1 MSGNIKK
8 SSGFGNKRIPRP
20 FGATS
25 LAAQYHITQD
35 KNYLHQFNSL
45 MIQQWC
51 LCSGNICGTTYD
63 IQSLANS
70 LKVPVESIRIHM
82 RDQVLQSRVWDNEY
96 QEELL
101 KGLIGHM
108 ISWTLEDRMRING
121 QINLL
126 TASQG
131 GQYKPFISA
140 ELNKAMKMGLESSTA
155 MQSLIARLT
164 GGGQTTNIFNM
175 FQQNNEQKI
184 NNNFVTRDDVLEIL
198 AGEQKQLPKSEQALL
213 LETRYDLSSLPEV
226 VATRQDGVDT
236 SKEGLVERLDVKKL
250 QQATDNLKA
259 ANLAALEEH
268 HAMRREIEM
277 NIDQDEEDPELEEY
291 ENDYSDDDD
300 KETFSTSNYLL

>member
-8 SSGFGNKRIPRP
+8 SSGLGNKRIPRP
-20 FGATS
+20 YGATS
-25 LAAQYHITQD
+25 LAAQYHITKEEQ
-35 KNYLHQFNSL
+35 YLRQFQNL

-51 LCSGNICGTTYD
+51 LCSGNICGQTYD

-82 RDQVLQSRVWDNEY
+82 RDEVLKSRVWDSEH

-101 KGLIGHM
+101 NGLIGQM
-108 ISWTLEDRMRING
+108 ISWTLEDRIRING

-131 GQYKPFISA
+131 GTYKPFISA

-164 GGGQTTNIFNM
+164 GGGTTNIFNM
-175 FQQNNEQKI
+175 FQQNNEQNI
-184 NNNFVTRDDVLEIL
+184 QNNFVTRDDVLEII
-198 AGEQKQLPKSEQALL
+198 AGEQKQLPKSEQAKL
-213 LETRYDLSSLPEV
+213 LESRYDLSSLPEV
-226 VATRQDGVDT
+226 VATRQEGIDT
-236 SKEGLVERLDVKKL
+236 SKEGLGDGLDVKKL

-259 ANLAALEEH
+259 ANLAALEDH
-268 HAMRREIEM
+268 HSMRREIEM
-277 NIDQDEEDPELEEY
+277 NIDQDEEDPELDSY
-291 ENDYSDDDD
+291 EDD
-300 KETFSTSNYLL
+300 EPEQESFCASNFLV

>member
-1 MSGNIKK
+1 
-8 SSGFGNKRIPRP
+8 
-20 FGATS
+20 
-25 LAAQYHITQD
+25 
-35 KNYLHQFNSL
+35 
-45 MIQQWC
+45 MIHQWC
-51 LCSGNICGTTYD
+51 LCNGNISGTTYD

-82 RDQVLQSRVWDNEY
+82 RDQVLQSKVWDTEH

-108 ISWTLEDRMRING
+108 ISWTLEDRMRINE

-126 TASQG
+126 TVSQG
-131 GQYKPFISA
+131 GQYKPFISS
-140 ELNKAMKMGLESSTA
+140 ELNKAMKLGLESSTA

-175 FQQNNEQKI
+175 FQQNNEQNI
-184 NNNFVTRDDVLEIL
+184 QNNFVTRDDVLEII

-213 LETRYDLSSLPEV
+213 LETRYDVSSLPEV
-226 VATRQDGVDT
+226 VATQQDGIDT
-236 SKEGLVERLDVKKL
+236 SKEGLGEGLDIKKL

-259 ANLAALEEH
+259 ANQAASEEH

-277 NIDQDEEDPELEEY
+277 NIDQDEEDPELENY
-291 ENDYSDDDD
+291 EKDYSADED
-300 KETFSTSNYLL
+300 KDTFSTSNYLL

>member
-8 SSGFGNKRIPRP
+8 SSGPGNKRIPRP
-20 FGATS
+20 YGATS
-25 LAAQYHITQD
+25 LAAQYHIT
-35 KNYLHQFNSL
+35 KEEEYLHQFQNL

-51 LCSGNICGTTYD
+51 LCSGDICGQTYD

-82 RDQVLQSRVWDNEY
+82 RDEVLKSRVWDSEH

-101 KGLIGHM
+101 KGLIGQM
-108 ISWTLEDRMRING
+108 ISWTLEDRIRING

-131 GQYKPFISA
+131 GTYKPFISA

-175 FQQNNEQKI
+175 FQQNNEQNI
-184 NNNFVTRDDVLEIL
+184 QNNFVTRDDVLEIL
-198 AGEQKQLPKSEQALL
+198 SGEQKQLPKSEQAKL
-213 LETRYDLSSLPEV
+213 LESSTRKISS
-226 VATRQDGVDT
+226 
-236 SKEGLVERLDVKKL
+236 
-250 QQATDNLKA
+250 
-259 ANLAALEEH
+259 
-268 HAMRREIEM
+268 
-277 NIDQDEEDPELEEY
+277 
-291 ENDYSDDDD
+291 
-300 KETFSTSNYLL
+300 FSF